1 MFHTWCIKL
10 NCNTG
15 RICRSS
21 FSVNTHTISYSNAP
35 TSLYVYARHKH
46 CTPLLFLEKIIFL
59 WVQCLCKRENL
70 EVFLFISSRAS
81 PRVSRDQDELSYS
94 LSHSYQVY
102 HIWELENW
110 DESKAAG
117 RSYAWLLR
125 AACMQYVFELTEI
138 QVSLYKI
145 HWTLV
150 RSGGELI
157 SESEQFEQNDCQF

>member
-1 MFHTWCIKL
+1 MSAML
-10 NCNTG
+10 
-15 RICRSS
+15 
-21 FSVNTHTISYSNAP
+21 V
-35 TSLYVYARHKH
+35 
-46 CTPLLFLEKIIFL
+46 
-59 WVQCLCKRENL
+59 CKRENL

-138 QVSLYKI
+138 QVSLLQNTI
-145 HWTLV
+145 D
-150 RSGGELI
+150 SGNGREFI
-157 SESEQFEQNDCQF
+157 SESEQFEQKDCWF